1 MKNYKRKTKKELTID
16 ITSYQSKYYFT
27 FDEKQDINFY
37 LESLN
42 IDELHAI
49 ILHFNDENSLKIY
62 LNSASENYKKYFSK

>member
-1 MKNYKRKTKKELTID
+1 MENYKRKTKKELIKD

-42 IDELHAI
+42 IDEFY
-49 ILHFNDENSLKIY
+49 ILTMKIR
-62 LNSASENYKKYFSK
+62 